1 MGSPE
6 NPAHQRLYEMLKE
19 RRVLEKLQEIFSP
32 FQLPIELT
40 FKTVGCDGVS
50 NAWYSRP
57 TVSICYEYLA
67 EIQRDM
73 PKEPTPAGVTPAD
86 AVLGQFFYA
95 VAHETGH
102 AMFDLLNVP
111 VFGHQ
116 EDAAD
121 QFAGYIILQFG
132 KADARRLILGAAH
145 SYSKYVKNP
154 TVTAPLTA
162 FSDEHGPPAQ
172 RFYNLLCLAY
182 GADPVLFADVVEKE
196 YLPKERARLCRG
208 QYGELLTHF
217 TSSLFRTSTGGLPNK
232 SWIGAGSPPTTCQAG
247 LENPTDLGV
256 NGEPARATS
265 ASWFRCTRYADGSAH
280 RMRGEFALVGT
291 DAANPIGYEP
301 PILPRGQGPLLFTH
315 VAAHAQDR
323 SWQILL

>member
-1 MGSPE
+1 MQSTRRLFGVLFVAVGLALLAVPAKVANADAQANRIGIE
-6 NPAHQRLYEMLKE
+6 YEIPKNPAHQPLYDLLKE
-19 RRVLEKLQEIFSP
+19 HRVLEKLQEIFSP

-57 TVSICYEYLA
+57 TITICYEYLA

-73 PKEPTPAGVTPAD
+73 PKETTPAGVTPAD

-95 VAHETGH
+95 IAHEAGH

-111 VFGHQ
+111 IFGHQ

-172 RFYNLLCLAY
+172 RYYNLLCLAY
-182 GADPVLFADVVEKE
+182 GADPVVFADIVDKN
-196 YLPKERARLCRG
+196 YLPKERAGLCRG
-208 QYGELLTHF
+208 QYGELNYAFNQLIFPH
-217 TSSLFRTSTGGLPNK
+217 LDRQLAKQVMHK
-232 SWIGAGSPPTTCQAG
+232 SW
-247 LENPTDLGV
+247 L
-256 NGEPARATS
+256 PADDR
-265 ASWFRCTRYADGSAH
+265 
-280 RMRGEFALVGT
+280 
-291 DAANPIGYEP
+291 
-301 PILPRGQGPLLFTH
+301 PRGPRTPN
-315 VAAHAQDR
+315 
-323 SWQILL
+323 

>member
-1 MGSPE
+1 MKTTNRLFGILFCAVCLLLLVIPVKLAIADAQSRRIGIEYVPPKNPE
-6 NPAHQRLYEMLKE
+6 HQHIYEMLKE
-19 RRVLEKLQEIFSP
+19 HRVLEKLQDIFSP

-73 PKEPTPAGVTPAD
+73 PKETTPAGVTPVD

-95 VAHETGH
+95 IAHEVGH

-111 VFGHQ
+111 IFGHQ

-145 SYSKYVKNP
+145 SYNKYVKNP

-172 RFYNLLCLAY
+172 RYYNLLCLAY
-182 GADPVLFADVVEKE
+182 GADPVVFADIVDKN

-208 QYGELLTHF
+208 QYGELAYAFHQLIVPH
-217 TSSLFRTSTGGLPNK
+217 LDRQLAKQVMDK
-232 SWIGAGSPPTTCQAG
+232 SWLPVDDVPMGSRK
-247 LENPTDLGV
+247 LN
-256 NGEPARATS
+256 
-265 ASWFRCTRYADGSAH
+265 
-280 RMRGEFALVGT
+280 
-291 DAANPIGYEP
+291 
-301 PILPRGQGPLLFTH
+301 
-315 VAAHAQDR
+315 
-323 SWQILL
+323 

>member
-1 MGSPE
+1 METTYRFFGVLFVAACQSLLVIPAPVAVADTQSKRIGIE
-6 NPAHQRLYEMLKE
+6 YEPPKNPAHQPLYEMLKE
-19 RRVLEKLQEIFSP
+19 HRVLEKMQEIFSP

-40 FKTVGCDGVS
+40 FKTAGCDGVS

-57 TVSICYEYLA
+57 TVTICYEYLA

-73 PKEPTPAGVTPAD
+73 PKETTPVGVTPVD

-95 VAHETGH
+95 IAHEVGH
-102 AMFDLLNVP
+102 AMFDLLSVP
-111 VFGHQ
+111 VFGYQ

-121 QFAGYIILQFG
+121 QFAGYIILHFG

-145 SYSKYVKNP
+145 SYRKYVQNP

-182 GADPVLFADVVEKE
+182 GADPVLFADVVEMK

-208 QYGELLTHF
+208 QYGELNYAFHQLI
-217 TSSLFRTSTGGLPNK
+217 LPHLDRQLARQVMDK
-232 SWIGAGSPPTTCQAG
+232 SW
-247 LENPTDLGV
+247 L
-256 NGEPARATS
+256 PA
-265 ASWFRCTRYADGSAH
+265 DD
-280 RMRGEFALVGT
+280 MPL
-291 DAANPIGYEP
+291 P
-301 PILPRGQGPLLFTH
+301 PRGPN
-315 VAAHAQDR
+315 
-323 SWQILL
+323 

>member
-1 MGSPE
+1 MISISRLLGVPFAAVCLLLCAVPVKLANADPQAKRIGIE
-6 NPAHQRLYEMLKE
+6 YEVPKNPAHQPLYEMLKAH
-19 RRVLEKLQEIFSP
+19 RVLEKLQEIFSP

-40 FKTVGCDGVS
+40 FKTAGCDGVS

-57 TVSICYEYLA
+57 TITICYEYLA
-67 EIQRDM
+67 EIERDM
-73 PKEPTPAGVTPAD
+73 PKETTPAGVTPAD

-95 VAHETGH
+95 VAHEAGH

-111 VFGHQ
+111 IFGHQ

-145 SYSKYVKNP
+145 SYSKYLKNP

-172 RFYNLLCLAY
+172 RYYNLLCLAY
-182 GADPVLFADVVEKE
+182 GADPVVFADVVDMN

-208 QYGELLTHF
+208 QYGEL
-217 TSSLFRTSTGGLPNK
+217 N
-232 SWIGAGSPPTTCQAG
+232 
-247 LENPTDLGV
+247 
-256 NGEPARATS
+256 
-265 ASWFRCTRYADGSAH
+265 YAFH
-280 RMRGEFALVGT
+280 QL
-291 DAANPIGYEP
+291 
-301 PILPRGQGPLLFTH
+301 ILPHLDRQLAKQVMDESWLPLEDMPVGPRK
-315 VAAHAQDR
+315 AN
-323 SWQILL
+323 

>member
-1 MGSPE
+1 MKSTYRLMGVPFAAVCLLLLVMPAKVAIADAQSRRIGIEYVLPKNPE
-6 NPAHQRLYEMLKE
+6 HQHIYEMLKE
-19 RRVLEKLQEIFSP
+19 HRVLEKLQDIFSP

-57 TVSICYEYLA
+57 TVTICYEYLA

-73 PKEPTPAGVTPAD
+73 PKETTPAGVTPVD

-95 VAHETGH
+95 IAHEVGH

-111 VFGHQ
+111 IFGHQ

-145 SYSKYVKNP
+145 SYNKYVKNP

-172 RFYNLLCLAY
+172 RYYNLLCLAY
-182 GADPVLFADVVEKE
+182 GADPVVFADIVDKN

-208 QYGELLTHF
+208 QYGELAYAFHQLIVPH
-217 TSSLFRTSTGGLPNK
+217 LDRQLAKQVMDK
-232 SWIGAGSPPTTCQAG
+232 SWLPVDDVPMGSRK
-247 LENPTDLGV
+247 LN
-256 NGEPARATS
+256 
-265 ASWFRCTRYADGSAH
+265 
-280 RMRGEFALVGT
+280 
-291 DAANPIGYEP
+291 
-301 PILPRGQGPLLFTH
+301 
-315 VAAHAQDR
+315 
-323 SWQILL
+323 

>member
-1 MGSPE
+1 MKSTSRLSGVLVSALCLSLLVMPVKLAVADAQSKRIAIE
-6 NPAHQRLYEMLKE
+6 YEPPKNPAHQPLYEMLKE

-40 FKTVGCDGVS
+40 FKTVGCDGLS

-57 TVSICYEYLA
+57 TVTICYEYLA

-73 PKEPTPAGVTPAD
+73 PKETTPAGVTPAD

-102 AMFDLLNVP
+102 AIFDLLNVP

-145 SYSKYVKNP
+145 SYKKYVQNP

-182 GADPVLFADVVEKE
+182 GADRVLFADVVEKE
-196 YLPKERARLCRG
+196 YLPKERARLCRR
-208 QYGELLTHF
+208 QYGELTYAFHQLIAPH
-217 TSSLFRTSTGGLPNK
+217 LDKQLAKQVMDK
-232 SWIGAGSPPTTCQAG
+232 SWLPADDMPS
-247 LENPTDLGV
+247 GV
-256 NGEPARATS
+256 KKPN
-265 ASWFRCTRYADGSAH
+265 
-280 RMRGEFALVGT
+280 
-291 DAANPIGYEP
+291 
-301 PILPRGQGPLLFTH
+301 
-315 VAAHAQDR
+315 
-323 SWQILL
+323 

>member
-1 MGSPE
+1 MKSTYRLLGVLSAAACLSLLVMPVKVAIADAQSRRIGIEYEPPKNPE
-6 NPAHQRLYEMLKE
+6 HQHIYEMLKE
-19 RRVLEKLQEIFSP
+19 RRVLERLQEIFSP

-57 TVSICYEYLA
+57 TVTICYEYLA

-73 PKEPTPAGVTPAD
+73 PKETTPAGVTPAD

-95 VAHETGH
+95 IAHEVGH

-132 KADARRLILGAAH
+132 KDDARRLILGAAH
-145 SYSKYVKNP
+145 SYNKYVKNP

-172 RFYNLLCLAY
+172 RYYNLLCLAY
-182 GADPVLFADVVEKE
+182 GADPVLFGDVVDKN
-196 YLPKERARLCRG
+196 YLPKERAKLCRS
-208 QYGELLTHF
+208 QYGELNYAFHQLISPH
-217 TSSLFRTSTGGLPNK
+217 LDRQLAKQVMDK
-232 SWIGAGSPPTTCQAG
+232 SW
-247 LENPTDLGV
+247 L
-256 NGEPARATS
+256 PA
-265 ASWFRCTRYADGSAH
+265 DD
-280 RMRGEFALVGT
+280 M
-291 DAANPIGYEP
+291 
-301 PILPRGQGPLLFTH
+301 PRGVRKLN
-315 VAAHAQDR
+315 
-323 SWQILL
+323 

>member
-1 MGSPE
+1 MMKSIRRIFAVLLCAVCSLLLVMPTKPAIADAQSKRIGIEYVPPKNPE
-6 NPAHQRLYEMLKE
+6 HQHVYEMLKE
-19 RRVLEKLQEIFSP
+19 HRVLERLQEIFSP

-57 TVSICYEYLA
+57 TVTICYEYLA
-67 EIQRDM
+67 EILRDM
-73 PKEPTPAGVTPAD
+73 PKETTPAGVTPID

-95 VAHETGH
+95 VAHEAGH
-102 AMFDLLNVP
+102 AVFDLLNVP

-132 KADARRLILGAAH
+132 KADAHRLILGAAH

-172 RFYNLLCLAY
+172 RYYNLLCLAY
-182 GADPVLFADVVEKE
+182 GADPVLFADIVDMK
-196 YLPKERARLCRG
+196 YLPKERAKLCRG
-208 QYGELLTHF
+208 QYGELAYAFHQLIVPH
-217 TSSLFRTSTGGLPNK
+217 LDRQLAKQVMDK
-232 SWIGAGSPPTTCQAG
+232 SWLPPVDMPTGSRK
-247 LENPTDLGV
+247 LN
-256 NGEPARATS
+256 
-265 ASWFRCTRYADGSAH
+265 
-280 RMRGEFALVGT
+280 
-291 DAANPIGYEP
+291 
-301 PILPRGQGPLLFTH
+301 
-315 VAAHAQDR
+315 
-323 SWQILL
+323 

>member
-1 MGSPE
+1 MMKPIYRDLLVSLTTVCLSLFVIPVDLAIADAQSRRIAIE
-6 NPAHQRLYEMLKE
+6 YVPPKNPAHQPLYEMLKE
-19 RRVLEKLQEIFSP
+19 HRVLERLQEIFSP

-57 TVSICYEYLA
+57 TVTICYEYLA

-73 PKEPTPAGVTPAD
+73 PKETTPAGVTPAD
-86 AVLGQFFYA
+86 AVLGQFFY
-95 VAHETGH
+95 VIAHEVGH

-132 KADARRLILGAAH
+132 KADARRLIGGAAH
-145 SYSKYVKNP
+145 SYKKYVQNP

-172 RFYNLLCLAY
+172 RYYNLLCLAY
-182 GADPVLFADVVEKE
+182 GADPVVFADIVDMK
-196 YLPKERARLCRG
+196 YLPKERASVCRG
-208 QYGELLTHF
+208 QYGELAYAFHQLIVPH
-217 TSSLFRTSTGGLPNK
+217 LDRQLAKQVMDK
-232 SWIGAGSPPTTCQAG
+232 SWLPPVDMPTGSRKH
-247 LENPTDLGV
+247 N
-256 NGEPARATS
+256 
-265 ASWFRCTRYADGSAH
+265 
-280 RMRGEFALVGT
+280 
-291 DAANPIGYEP
+291 
-301 PILPRGQGPLLFTH
+301 
-315 VAAHAQDR
+315 
-323 SWQILL
+323 

>member
-1 MGSPE
+1 MRSTSRLSGVLFSAVCLSLLIIPVNLAIADTQSKRIGIE
-6 NPAHQRLYEMLKE
+6 YELPKDPAHQPIYEMLKE

-73 PKEPTPAGVTPAD
+73 PKETTPAGVTPAD

-182 GADPVLFADVVEKE
+182 GADPVLFADVVEMKH
-196 YLPKERARLCRG
+196 LPKERARLCRR
-208 QYGELLTHF
+208 QYGELNYAFHQLIVPH
-217 TSSLFRTSTGGLPNK
+217 LDQQLAKKVMDK
-232 SWIGAGSPPTTCQAG
+232 SW
-247 LENPTDLGV
+247 L
-256 NGEPARATS
+256 PADDMPGMLRKP
-265 ASWFRCTRYADGSAH
+265 
-280 RMRGEFALVGT
+280 
-291 DAANPIGYEP
+291 N
-301 PILPRGQGPLLFTH
+301 
-315 VAAHAQDR
+315 
-323 SWQILL
+323 

>member
-1 MGSPE
+1 MKSTYRLFGVLFVAICLSLLFIPVKLAIADAQSKRIAIE
-6 NPAHQRLYEMLKE
+6 YEPPKNPAHQPLYEMLKE
-19 RRVLEKLQEIFSP
+19 HRVLEKMQEIFSP

-57 TVSICYEYLA
+57 NVTICYEYLA

-73 PKEPTPAGVTPAD
+73 PKETTPAGVTPAD

-95 VAHETGH
+95 IAHEIGH
-102 AMFDLLNVP
+102 AMFDLLSVP
-111 VFGHQ
+111 IFGYQ

-145 SYSKYVKNP
+145 SYNKYVQNP

-182 GADPVLFADVVEKE
+182 GADPVLFADVVEKK

-208 QYGELLTHF
+208 QYGELTYAFHQLIVPH
-217 TSSLFRTSTGGLPNK
+217 LDRQLAKQVMDK
-232 SWIGAGSPPTTCQAG
+232 SWLPADDMPIGARKP
-247 LENPTDLGV
+247 N
-256 NGEPARATS
+256 
-265 ASWFRCTRYADGSAH
+265 
-280 RMRGEFALVGT
+280 
-291 DAANPIGYEP
+291 
-301 PILPRGQGPLLFTH
+301 
-315 VAAHAQDR
+315 
-323 SWQILL
+323 

>member
-1 MGSPE
+1 MKSTYRILGVLFSTLCLSLHVIPIKVAIADAQSKRIGIKYE
-6 NPAHQRLYEMLKE
+6 PPKNPAHQPLYEMLKE
-19 RRVLEKLQEIFSP
+19 HRVLERLQEIFSP

-40 FKTVGCDGVS
+40 FKTIGCDGVS

-57 TVSICYEYLA
+57 TVTICYEYLA

-73 PKEPTPAGVTPAD
+73 PKETTPAGVTPAD

-95 VAHETGH
+95 VAHEVGH

-172 RFYNLLCLAY
+172 RYYNLLCLAY
-182 GADPVLFADVVEKE
+182 GADPVLFGDVVDMK

-208 QYGELLTHF
+208 QYGELNYAFHQLIGPH
-217 TSSLFRTSTGGLPNK
+217 LDRQLANQVMDK
-232 SWIGAGSPPTTCQAG
+232 SW
-247 LENPTDLGV
+247 L
-256 NGEPARATS
+256 PA
-265 ASWFRCTRYADGSAH
+265 D
-280 RMRGEFALVGT
+280 
-291 DAANPIGYEP
+291 DK
-301 PILPRGQGPLLFTH
+301 PRGPRTPN
-315 VAAHAQDR
+315 
-323 SWQILL
+323 

>member
-1 MGSPE
+1 MKTIYRLFSALVATASLSLLVIPVALAVADVQSKRIGIEYEPPK
-6 NPAHQRLYEMLKE
+6 NPAHQPLYEMLKE
-19 RRVLEKLQEIFSP
+19 HRVLEKMQQIFSP

-40 FKTVGCDGVS
+40 FKTAGCDGIS

-57 TVSICYEYLA
+57 TVTICYEYLA

-73 PKEPTPAGVTPAD
+73 PKETTPAGVTPTD

-95 VAHETGH
+95 VAHEVGH
-102 AMFDLLNVP
+102 AMFDLLSVP
-111 VFGHQ
+111 VFGYQ

-121 QFAGYIILQFG
+121 QFAVYIILHFG

-145 SYSKYVKNP
+145 SYNKYVKNP

-182 GADPVLFADVVEKE
+182 GADPVLFADVVEMK

-208 QYGELLTHF
+208 QYGEL
-217 TSSLFRTSTGGLPNK
+217 N
-232 SWIGAGSPPTTCQAG
+232 
-247 LENPTDLGV
+247 
-256 NGEPARATS
+256 
-265 ASWFRCTRYADGSAH
+265 
-280 RMRGEFALVGT
+280 FAFHQL
-291 DAANPIGYEP
+291 
-301 PILPRGQGPLLFTH
+301 ILPHLDRQLAKQVMDQSWLPADDMSIGP
-315 VAAHAQDR
+315 R
-323 SWQILL
+323 KPN

>member
-1 MGSPE
+1 MKSTYRLLGVLFSAVCLSLLVIPIKFAIADAQSKRIGIE
-6 NPAHQRLYEMLKE
+6 YELPKNPAHRPLYEMLKE
-19 RRVLEKLQEIFSP
+19 HRVLERLQEIFSP

-57 TVSICYEYLA
+57 TVTICYEYLA

-73 PKEPTPAGVTPAD
+73 PKETTPAGVTPAD

-95 VAHETGH
+95 IAHEVGH

-182 GADPVLFADVVEKE
+182 GADPVLFADVVDKN

-208 QYGELLTHF
+208 QYGELAYAFHQLIAPH
-217 TSSLFRTSTGGLPNK
+217 LDRQLAKQVMDK
-232 SWIGAGSPPTTCQAG
+232 SW
-247 LENPTDLGV
+247 L
-256 NGEPARATS
+256 PA
-265 ASWFRCTRYADGSAH
+265 DDMPKG
-280 RMRGEFALVGT
+280 
-291 DAANPIGYEP
+291 
-301 PILPRGQGPLLFTH
+301 PRN
-315 VAAHAQDR
+315 
-323 SWQILL
+323 

>member
-1 MGSPE
+1 MKSTYRLSGVLFSAVCLLLLVMPVKSAMADAQSKRIAIE
-6 NPAHQRLYEMLKE
+6 YEPPKNPAHQPLYEMLKE

-40 FKTVGCDGVS
+40 FKTVGCDGLS

-57 TVSICYEYLA
+57 IVTICYEYLA

-73 PKEPTPAGVTPAD
+73 PKETTSAGVTPAD

-95 VAHETGH
+95 IAHETGH
-102 AMFDLLNVP
+102 AMFDLLSVP
-111 VFGHQ
+111 IFGYQ

-132 KADARRLILGAAH
+132 KVDARRLILGAAH
-145 SYSKYVKNP
+145 SYKKYVQNP

-182 GADPVLFADVVEKE
+182 GADRVLFADFVEQN
-196 YLPKERARLCRG
+196 YLPKERAKICRG
-208 QYGELLTHF
+208 QYGELTYAFHQLIAPH
-217 TSSLFRTSTGGLPNK
+217 LDRQLAKQVMDK
-232 SWIGAGSPPTTCQAG
+232 SWLPSD
-247 LENPTDLGV
+247 E
-256 NGEPARATS
+256 
-265 ASWFRCTRYADGSAH
+265 
-280 RMRGEFALVGT
+280 MRSGT
-291 DAANPIGYEP
+291 GKPN
-301 PILPRGQGPLLFTH
+301 
-315 VAAHAQDR
+315 
-323 SWQILL
+323 

>member
-1 MGSPE
+1 MKSTHQLCGVLFCAACLSLLIMPVKVAIADAQSRRIGIEYESPK
-6 NPAHQRLYEMLKE
+6 NPEHQHIYEMLKE
-19 RRVLEKLQEIFSP
+19 HRVLEKLQEIFSP

-57 TVSICYEYLA
+57 TVTICYEYLA

-95 VAHETGH
+95 IAHEVGH
-102 AMFDLLNVP
+102 AMFDLLDIP
-111 VFGHQ
+111 VLGHQ

-145 SYSKYVKNP
+145 SYNKYVKNP
-154 TVTAPLTA
+154 TVTAPLEA

-172 RFYNLLCLAY
+172 RYYNLLCLAY
-182 GADPVLFADVVEKE
+182 GADPVVFADVVDMN
-196 YLPKERARLCRG
+196 YLPRERAKLCRG
-208 QYGELLTHF
+208 QYGELSYAFHQLVVPH
-217 TSSLFRTSTGGLPNK
+217 LNRQLAKKVMDK
-232 SWIGAGSPPTTCQAG
+232 SW
-247 LENPTDLGV
+247 L
-256 NGEPARATS
+256 PA
-265 ASWFRCTRYADGSAH
+265 DE
-280 RMRGEFALVGT
+280 M
-291 DAANPIGYEP
+291 
-301 PILPRGQGPLLFTH
+301 PRDSRKPN
-315 VAAHAQDR
+315 
-323 SWQILL
+323 

>member
-1 MGSPE
+1 MESTYRLFGVLFGTICLSLLVIPVRLAVADTQSKRISVE
-6 NPAHQRLYEMLKE
+6 YEPPKNPAHQPLYEMLKE
-19 RRVLEKLQEIFSP
+19 HRVLEKMQEIFSP

-57 TVSICYEYLA
+57 TVTICYEYLA

-73 PKEPTPAGVTPAD
+73 PKETTPVGVTPVD

-95 VAHETGH
+95 IAHEVGH

-145 SYSKYVKNP
+145 SYNKYVKNP

-172 RFYNLLCLAY
+172 RYYNLLCLAY
-182 GADPVLFADVVEKE
+182 GADPVLFGDVVDKN

-208 QYGELLTHF
+208 QYGELTYAFHQLISPH
-217 TSSLFRTSTGGLPNK
+217 LDRQLAKQVMDK
-232 SWIGAGSPPTTCQAG
+232 SW
-247 LENPTDLGV
+247 L
-256 NGEPARATS
+256 PAE
-265 ASWFRCTRYADGSAH
+265 D
-280 RMRGEFALVGT
+280 M
-291 DAANPIGYEP
+291 
-301 PILPRGQGPLLFTH
+301 PRGP
-315 VAAHAQDR
+315 R
-323 SWQILL
+323 KPN

>member
-1 MGSPE
+1 MKSTYRLLGVLFAVACLSLLVMPVKVALADAQSRRIGIAYEPPKNPE
-6 NPAHQRLYEMLKE
+6 HQRIYEMLKE

-57 TVSICYEYLA
+57 TVTICYEYLA

-73 PKEPTPAGVTPAD
+73 PKETTPAGVTPAD

-95 VAHETGH
+95 IAHEVGH

-132 KADARRLILGAAH
+132 KDDARRLILGAAH
-145 SYSKYVKNP
+145 SYNKYVKNP

-172 RFYNLLCLAY
+172 RYYNLLCLAY
-182 GADPVLFADVVEKE
+182 GADPVLFGDVVDKG
-196 YLPKERARLCRG
+196 YLPKERAKLCRG
-208 QYGELLTHF
+208 QYGELTYAFHQLIVPH
-217 TSSLFRTSTGGLPNK
+217 LDRQLAKQVMDK
-232 SWIGAGSPPTTCQAG
+232 SWH
-247 LENPTDLGV
+247 
-256 NGEPARATS
+256 PA
-265 ASWFRCTRYADGSAH
+265 DD
-280 RMRGEFALVGT
+280 M
-291 DAANPIGYEP
+291 
-301 PILPRGQGPLLFTH
+301 PRGLRKPN
-315 VAAHAQDR
+315 
-323 SWQILL
+323 

>member
-1 MGSPE
+1 MKSTYRLVGVPFAAVCLLLLVMPAKVAIADAQSRRIGIEYVPPKNPE
-6 NPAHQRLYEMLKE
+6 HQHLYEMLKE
-19 RRVLEKLQEIFSP
+19 HRVLERLQEIFSP

-73 PKEPTPAGVTPAD
+73 PKETTPAGVTPAD

-95 VAHETGH
+95 IAHEVGH

-111 VFGHQ
+111 IFGHQ

-172 RFYNLLCLAY
+172 RYYNLLCLAY
-182 GADPVLFADVVEKE
+182 GADPVVFADIVDKN

-208 QYGELLTHF
+208 QYGELAYAFHQLIAPH
-217 TSSLFRTSTGGLPNK
+217 LDRQLAKQVMDKGWLPADDMPTG
-232 SWIGAGSPPTTCQAG
+232 
-247 LENPTDLGV
+247 
-256 NGEPARATS
+256 
-265 ASWFRCTRYADGSAH
+265 
-280 RMRGEFALVGT
+280 
-291 DAANPIGYEP
+291 
-301 PILPRGQGPLLFTH
+301 PRKTN
-315 VAAHAQDR
+315 
-323 SWQILL
+323 

>member
-1 MGSPE
+1 MKSTYRLWGVLCSVTCLSLPFIPVSSSVADTQSKRIAVE
-6 NPAHQRLYEMLKE
+6 YALPKNPAHQSLYEMLRE

-40 FKTVGCDGVS
+40 FKTVGCDGLS

-57 TVSICYEYLA
+57 TVTICYEYLA

-73 PKEPTPAGVTPAD
+73 PKETTPAGVTPVD
-86 AVLGQFFYA
+86 ALLGQFFYA
-95 VAHETGH
+95 VAHEAGH
-102 AMFDLLNVP
+102 AIFDLLNVP
-111 VFGHQ
+111 VFGYQ

-145 SYSKYVKNP
+145 SYQKYVQNP

-182 GADPVLFADVVEKE
+182 GADPVLFADVVEMKH
-196 YLPKERARLCRG
+196 LPKERARLCRR
-208 QYGELLTHF
+208 QYGELNYAFHQLIVPH
-217 TSSLFRTSTGGLPNK
+217 LDQQLAKQVMDK
-232 SWIGAGSPPTTCQAG
+232 SW
-247 LENPTDLGV
+247 L
-256 NGEPARATS
+256 PA
-265 ASWFRCTRYADGSAH
+265 
-280 RMRGEFALVGT
+280 
-291 DAANPIGYEP
+291 DAMPGM
-301 PILPRGQGPLLFTH
+301 PRKPN
-315 VAAHAQDR
+315 
-323 SWQILL
+323 

>member
-1 MGSPE
+1 MESSCRLFGVLLSAVYLSLLVIPVKLAIADAQSKRIAIE
-6 NPAHQRLYEMLKE
+6 YEPPKNPAHQPLYEMLKE

-73 PKEPTPAGVTPAD
+73 PKETTSAGVTPAD

-95 VAHETGH
+95 IAHETGH

-111 VFGHQ
+111 IFGHQ

-182 GADPVLFADVVEKE
+182 GADPVLFADAVQKE

-208 QYGELLTHF
+208 QYGELTYAFHQLIVPH
-217 TSSLFRTSTGGLPNK
+217 LDRQLAKQVMDK
-232 SWIGAGSPPTTCQAG
+232 SW
-247 LENPTDLGV
+247 L
-256 NGEPARATS
+256 PADNMPS
-265 ASWFRCTRYADGSAH
+265 
-280 RMRGEFALVGT
+280 GT
-291 DAANPIGYEP
+291 GKPN
-301 PILPRGQGPLLFTH
+301 
-315 VAAHAQDR
+315 
-323 SWQILL
+323 

>member
-1 MGSPE
+1 MKSTRGLLGVPFFSVLFCAVWLSPLVTPVKPAIADAQSNRISIE
-6 NPAHQRLYEMLKE
+6 YVAPKNPAHQPIYEMLKE
-19 RRVLEKLQEIFSP
+19 HRALERLQDIFSP

-57 TVSICYEYLA
+57 TVTICYEYLA

-73 PKEPTPAGVTPAD
+73 PKETTPAGVTPAD

-95 VAHETGH
+95 VAHEVGH
-102 AMFDLLNVP
+102 AMFDLLGVP

-121 QFAGYIILQFG
+121 QFAGYIMLQFG

-172 RFYNLLCLAY
+172 RYYNLLCLAY
-182 GADPVLFADVVEKE
+182 GADAVLFADIVDMK
-196 YLPKERARLCRG
+196 YLPSERAKLCRG
-208 QYGELLTHF
+208 QYGELAYAFHQLIAPH
-217 TSSLFRTSTGGLPNK
+217 LDQQLAKQVMDK
-232 SWIGAGSPPTTCQAG
+232 SWLPP
-247 LENPTDLGV
+247 DDM
-256 NGEPARATS
+256 S
-265 ASWFRCTRYADGSAH
+265 K
-280 RMRGEFALVGT
+280 
-291 DAANPIGYEP
+291 
-301 PILPRGQGPLLFTH
+301 
-315 VAAHAQDR
+315 R
-323 SWQILL
+323 SRKPN

>member
-1 MGSPE
+1 MMKPIYRDLLVSLTTVCLSLFVIPVDLAIADAQSRRIAIE
-6 NPAHQRLYEMLKE
+6 YVPPKNPAHQPLYEMLKE
-19 RRVLEKLQEIFSP
+19 HRVLERLQEIFSP

-57 TVSICYEYLA
+57 TVTICYEYLA

-73 PKEPTPAGVTPAD
+73 PKETTPAGVTPAD

-95 VAHETGH
+95 VAHEVGH

-111 VFGHQ
+111 IFGHQ

-132 KADARRLILGAAH
+132 KADARRLIGGAAH
-145 SYSKYVKNP
+145 SYKKYVQNP

-172 RFYNLLCLAY
+172 RYYNLLCLAY
-182 GADPVLFADVVEKE
+182 GADPVLFADIVDMQ

-208 QYGELLTHF
+208 QYGELNYAFHQLIAPH
-217 TSSLFRTSTGGLPNK
+217 LDRQIAKQVMDK
-232 SWIGAGSPPTTCQAG
+232 SWLPA
-247 LENPTDLGV
+247 DDMFLG
-256 NGEPARATS
+256 
-265 ASWFRCTRYADGSAH
+265 
-280 RMRGEFALVGT
+280 
-291 DAANPIGYEP
+291 
-301 PILPRGQGPLLFTH
+301 PRKPN
-315 VAAHAQDR
+315 
-323 SWQILL
+323 

>member
-1 MGSPE
+1 MKSTYRLSGVLFSAVLLLLVMPVNLAIADAQSKRIAIE
-6 NPAHQRLYEMLKE
+6 YEPPKNPAHQPLYEMLKE

-40 FKTVGCDGVS
+40 FKTVGCDGLS

-57 TVSICYEYLA
+57 IVTICYEYLA

-73 PKEPTPAGVTPAD
+73 PKETTSAGVTPAD

-111 VFGHQ
+111 IFGYQ

-132 KADARRLILGAAH
+132 KVDARRLILGAAH
-145 SYSKYVKNP
+145 SYNKYLQNP

-162 FSDEHGPPAQ
+162 FSDEHSPPAQ

-182 GADPVLFADVVEKE
+182 GADPVLFADFVEQN
-196 YLPKERARLCRG
+196 YLPKERAKICRG
-208 QYGELLTHF
+208 QYGELTYAFHQLIAPHLDKQLAKQVMD
-217 TSSLFRTSTGGLPNK
+217 TSWLQADDMTSGAEKPN
-232 SWIGAGSPPTTCQAG
+232 
-247 LENPTDLGV
+247 
-256 NGEPARATS
+256 
-265 ASWFRCTRYADGSAH
+265 
-280 RMRGEFALVGT
+280 
-291 DAANPIGYEP
+291 
-301 PILPRGQGPLLFTH
+301 
-315 VAAHAQDR
+315 
-323 SWQILL
+323 

>member
-1 MGSPE
+1 MKSTRRLFGVLFLAVCLSLLVIPVKLAIADAQSKRISVE
-6 NPAHQRLYEMLKE
+6 YEPPKNPAHQRLYEMLKE
-19 RRVLEKLQEIFSP
+19 HRVLEKLQEIFSP

-57 TVSICYEYLA
+57 TVTICYEYLA

-73 PKEPTPAGVTPAD
+73 PKETSPAGITPAD

-95 VAHETGH
+95 VAHEAGH
-102 AMFDLLNVP
+102 AMFDLLSVP
-111 VFGHQ
+111 VFGYQ

-132 KADARRLILGAAH
+132 KTDARRLILGAAH
-145 SYSKYVKNP
+145 SYKKYVQNP

-182 GADPVLFADVVEKE
+182 GADPVLFADVVEKD
-196 YLPKERARLCRG
+196 YLPKERARSCRR
-208 QYGELLTHF
+208 QFGEL
-217 TSSLFRTSTGGLPNK
+217 N
-232 SWIGAGSPPTTCQAG
+232 
-247 LENPTDLGV
+247 
-256 NGEPARATS
+256 
-265 ASWFRCTRYADGSAH
+265 YAFH
-280 RMRGEFALVGT
+280 QL
-291 DAANPIGYEP
+291 
-301 PILPRGQGPLLFTH
+301 ILPHLDRQLAKQVMDKGWLPANDMPSGP
-315 VAAHAQDR
+315 R
-323 SWQILL
+323 KPN

>member
-1 MGSPE
+1 MKSTYRLMGVPFAAVCLLLLVMPAKVAIADAQSRRIGIEYVPPKNPE
-6 NPAHQRLYEMLKE
+6 HQHIYEMLKE
-19 RRVLEKLQEIFSP
+19 HRVLERLQEIFSP

-57 TVSICYEYLA
+57 TVTICYEYLA

-73 PKEPTPAGVTPAD
+73 PKETTPAGVTPVD

-95 VAHETGH
+95 IAHEVGH

-111 VFGHQ
+111 IFGHQ

-145 SYSKYVKNP
+145 SYYKYVKNP

-172 RFYNLLCLAY
+172 RYYNLLCLAY
-182 GADPVLFADVVEKE
+182 GADPVVFADIVDKN

-208 QYGELLTHF
+208 QYGELAYAFHQLIAPH
-217 TSSLFRTSTGGLPNK
+217 LDRQLAKQVMDK
-232 SWIGAGSPPTTCQAG
+232 SWLPPDDM
-247 LENPTDLGV
+247 PTG
-256 NGEPARATS
+256 
-265 ASWFRCTRYADGSAH
+265 
-280 RMRGEFALVGT
+280 
-291 DAANPIGYEP
+291 
-301 PILPRGQGPLLFTH
+301 PRKPN
-315 VAAHAQDR
+315 
-323 SWQILL
+323 

>member
-1 MGSPE
+1 MKSTYRLSGVLFSAVCLSLLVMPVNLAIADAQSKRIAIE
-6 NPAHQRLYEMLKE
+6 YEPPKNPAHQPLYEMLKE

-57 TVSICYEYLA
+57 IVTICYEYLA

-73 PKEPTPAGVTPAD
+73 PKETTPAGVTPAD

-102 AMFDLLNVP
+102 AMFDLLSVP
-111 VFGHQ
+111 IFGYQ

-145 SYSKYVKNP
+145 SYKKYVQNP

-162 FSDEHGPPAQ
+162 FSDEHSPPAQ

-182 GADPVLFADVVEKE
+182 GADRVLFADFVEQN
-196 YLPKERARLCRG
+196 YLPKERAKICRG
-208 QYGELLTHF
+208 QYGELIYAFHQLIAPHLDKQLAKQVMD
-217 TSSLFRTSTGGLPNK
+217 TSWLHADDMTSGAKKPN
-232 SWIGAGSPPTTCQAG
+232 
-247 LENPTDLGV
+247 
-256 NGEPARATS
+256 
-265 ASWFRCTRYADGSAH
+265 
-280 RMRGEFALVGT
+280 
-291 DAANPIGYEP
+291 
-301 PILPRGQGPLLFTH
+301 
-315 VAAHAQDR
+315 
-323 SWQILL
+323 